1 MTTDVDRL
9 MKRCQVGVGGRRA
22 LDEAHDILAECYGT
36 LGRQQIE
43 IERLRAE
50 LAEMT
55 ADRDSWADQA
65 SQRTQDAVDLVA
77 KERERCAKLCE
88 DSCAYT
94 GGHGEPSRPSGPRR
108 TTMTDTTH
116 ADSERNQPLGLAS
129 TDLLGLVER
138 LRAELAAEEAC
149 ARLHAGLL
157 REVAAAIGNDPCDDR
172 STLPERVRAMRSELD
187 RCGKDNCM
195 GRKAHSTTTWVTL
208 ESREHAIRRAL
219 DERDQV
225 HAESSRIYARLASAV
240 RAGADDATLGRLLRA
255 EVDGSPNAELRGR
268 PARGGPAPTP
278 C

>member
-22 LDEAHDILAECYGT
+22 LDEAHDILSECYGT

-43 IERLRAE
+43 IERLTAE
-50 LAEMT
+50 LAAMT

-157 REVAAAIGNDPCDDR
+157 REVAVAIGHAPGDDR
-172 STLPERVRAMRSELD
+172 STLPGRVRAMRI
-187 RCGKDNCM
+187 
-195 GRKAHSTTTWVTL
+195 A
-208 ESREHAIRRAL
+208 RERMQEWIEG
-219 DERDQV
+219 DCTCPCC
-225 HAESSRIYARLASAV
+225 
-240 RAGADDATLGRLLRA
+240 AGVQ
-255 EVDGSPNAELRGR
+255 ECVDGCTFAADRPSDAERMES
-268 PARGGPAPTP
+268 ARAVLFDA
-278 C
+278 